1 MIKRI
6 RKLVVHGLLFASCVF
21 AANTMIQAQS
31 LWKKRKPQYAYLFV
45 DSKASRVGDLLTVV
59 VARTTNVNSSEDRGL
74 AKSSQAGATIDI
86 DTEAGGGF
94 GTQAANAGLNFNK
107 NSTREFDGES
117 SFSSNQ
123 AFTDRMTVS
132 VVDVLPNGNLVVSG
146 YRKVRLVGDERSL
159 TLTGMIRA
167 IDVGPDNT
175 VDSRLIS
182 DLRMQYDTVGPSR
195 KFIKQGWLGRATNVV
210 WPF

>member
-1 MIKRI
+1 MKNYI
-6 RKLVVHGLLFASCVF
+6 RKMVVAGLLLASGLYAVST
-21 AANTMIQAQS
+21 ATQAES
-31 LWKKRKPQYAYLFV
+31 LWKKRKPRYAYLFT
-45 DSKASRVGDLLTVV
+45 DSKASRVGDLLTIVV
-59 VARTTNVNSSEDRGL
+59 VQATNVNSSEDRAL
-74 AKSSQAGATIDI
+74 AKSSQAGATMNI

-94 GTQAANAGLNFNK
+94 GVQAANAGLNFAK
-107 NSTREFDGES
+107 NSNRGFDGES

-146 YRKVRLVGDERSL
+146 HRKVRLVGDERSL
-159 TLTGMIRA
+159 TLTGMIRD

-182 DLRMQYDTVGPSR
+182 DLRLQYETVGPSR

>member
-1 MIKRI
+1 MQINMR
-6 RKLVVHGLLFASCVF
+6 RMVVAGMLLASCMSTTNKVTH
-21 AANTMIQAQS
+21 AES
-31 LWKKRKPQYAYLFV
+31 LWKKRNPQYAYLFV
-45 DSKASRVGDLLTVV
+45 DSKARRVGDLLTIVV
-59 VARTTNVNSSEDRGL
+59 TQATNVNSSEDRAL
-74 AKSSQAGATIDI
+74 AKSSQAGATVNLDS
-86 DTEAGGGF
+86 EAGGGF
-94 GTQAANAGLNFNK
+94 GVQAANAGLNFAK
-107 NSTREFDGES
+107 NSNRGFDGES

-146 YRKVRLVGDERSL
+146 HRKVRLVGDERSL
-159 TLTGMIRA
+159 TLTGIIRD
-167 IDVGPDNT
+167 IDVGPDNS

-182 DLRMQYDTVGPSR
+182 DLQLQYDTVGPSR

>member
-1 MIKRI
+1 MA
-6 RKLVVHGLLFASCVF
+6 RKFTNAVLLGTLLACCICTVPSV
-21 AANTMIQAQS
+21 ATGES

-45 DSKASRVGDLLTVV
+45 DSKARRIGDLLTVV
-59 VARTTNVNSSEDRGL
+59 VTQATNVNSSEDRAL
-74 AKSSQAGATIDI
+74 AKSSQAGASMNIDS
-86 DTEAGGGF
+86 EAGGGF
-94 GTQAANAGLNFNK
+94 GTQAANAGLNFAK
-107 NSTREFDGES
+107 NSNRGFDGES

-146 YRKVRLVGDERSL
+146 HRKVRLVGDERSL

-182 DLRMQYDTVGPSR
+182 DLQLQYETVGPSR
-195 KFIKQGWLGRATNVV
+195 KFVRQGWLGRATNVI

>member
-1 MIKRI
+1 MKNTV
-6 RKLVVHGLLFASCVF
+6 RKIVVVAMLFASGLF
-21 AANTMIQAQS
+21 ATATVSQAES
-31 LWKKRKPQYAYLFV
+31 LWKKRNPQYAYLFV
-45 DSKASRVGDLLTVV
+45 DSKARRVGDLLTIVV
-59 VARTTNVNSSEDRGL
+59 TQATRVNSSEDRAL
-74 AKSSQAGATIDI
+74 AKSSQAGASMNI

-94 GTQAANAGLNFNK
+94 GTQAANAGLNFAT
-107 NSTREFDGES
+107 NSNREFDGES
-117 SFSSNQ
+117 SFRSNQ

-146 YRKVRLVGDERSL
+146 HRKVRLVGDERSL
-159 TLTGMIRA
+159 TLTGMIRS
-167 IDVGPDNT
+167 IDVGPDNS

-182 DLRMQYDTVGPSR
+182 ELRLQYDTVGPAR